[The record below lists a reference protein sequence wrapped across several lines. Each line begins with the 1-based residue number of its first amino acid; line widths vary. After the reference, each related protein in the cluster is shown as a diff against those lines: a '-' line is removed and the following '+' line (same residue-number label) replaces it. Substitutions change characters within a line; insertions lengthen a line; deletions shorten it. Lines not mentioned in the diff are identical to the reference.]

1 MFNSLKL
8 KSLSSK
14 MRKFLEREEYDKTI
28 EFANEILKL
37 DEENLFA
44 LKCKSD
50 ALRQLGDFDGSLE
63 CANLIVDLEPTSFN
77 LSNQAVLLWFL
88 GDIDQSFEILDHVLL
103 NSEDYKDA
111 FNNKSIFLC
120 ELERFDEA
128 IELCDFV
135 LEKNPN
141 FIDALCM
148 KSSVYYRMG
157 DFCSAIDFIN
167 KALELDYNNEWCIN
181 FKNELLE
188 KMGN

>member
-1 MFNSLKL
+1 
-8 KSLSSK
+8 
-14 MRKFLEREEYDKTI
+14 MRKFLERGEYDKTI

-50 ALRQLGDFDGSLE
+50 SLRQLGDFNGSLE
-63 CANLIVDLEPTSFN
+63 CANLIVDLEPTPFN

-88 GDIDQSFEILDHVLL
+88 GDIDKSFEILDRVLM
-103 NSEDYKDA
+103 NFEDYKDA

>member
-1 MFNSLKL
+1 MNF
-8 KSLSSK
+8 
-14 MRKFLEREEYDKTI
+14 
-28 EFANEILKL
+28 
-37 DEENLFA
+37 
-44 LKCKSD
+44 
-50 ALRQLGDFDGSLE
+50 
-63 CANLIVDLEPTSFN
+63 
-77 LSNQAVLLWFL
+77 
-88 GDIDQSFEILDHVLL
+88 
-103 NSEDYKDA
+103 EDYKDA